1 MYAIGINGSPRK
13 GGNTEMLVNT
23 VLGGLKGAGWGT
35 EFVQLGGEAIRG
47 CQACSKCFKAKD
59 GKCAFQD
66 DVFQGIY
73 DKAMRADAII
83 VGTPTYYSGVTAEVK
98 ALTDRMGYVA
108 LANGR
113 ALKGKVGAAVVAV
126 RRGGATHA
134 FDTINHMFLMSQMVV
149 PGSIY
154 WNIGFGL
161 RREDVKD
168 DKEGLTNVR
177 ILADTI
183 HLVAGAIRPLAA
195 QWPEASGY

>member
-13 GGNTEMLVNT
+13 GGNTEMLVGT
-23 VLGGLKGAGWGT
+23 VLEGLKGSGWET
-35 EFVQLGGEAIRG
+35 EFVQLGGEKIRG
-47 CQACSKCFKAKD
+47 CQACSQCFKTRN

-73 DKAMRADAII
+73 DKAMRADAVII
-83 VGTPTYYSGVTAEVK
+83 GTPTYFSGVTAEVK

-134 FDTINHMFLMSQMVV
+134 FDTVNHMFLMTQMVV
-149 PGSIY
+149 PGSVY

-161 RREDVKD
+161 KRGDVKD
-168 DKEGLTNVR
+168 DAEGLANMKN
-177 ILADTI
+177 LAATI
-183 HLVAGAIRPLAA
+183 HLVAGAIRPLAS
-195 QWPEASGY
+195 QWPV